1 MARLVADTA
10 RYLRRHL
17 DGSAHVLL
25 INPPVQERRYHWL
38 RWNQPSELLRLST
51 WLKKAHPGIDV
62 RLFDFMFPDET
73 GRVSKHKVK
82 ETWTG
87 SQDDDQLW
95 HFGKQ
100 FDDFQSYLASAASE
114 KWNPNLILVSSLTS
128 YWHVSIEKLLIRLC
142 SHLGKTR
149 RKATRVCLYGN
160 YPQFEPTHAQGQVD
174 ADVAFTRRV
183 NTIKCVPDFRLY
195 IGAEQRLPNFFA
207 LDIEDPSL
215 VDHLSDSLS
224 LKEEANKKRGLA
236 RVPVITTAFFNSD
249 VCSSASRLED
259 VCAFVEEHPRQVFIE
274 GLVGIEPRS
283 LTSKRLAQ
291 IKRAGFRSLFV
302 EHARSSGGGV
312 HSDAYE
318 TLLCFLSNEREAK
331 RLGKSRSPLTERG
344 GVTGFVAMGLPD
356 DDMDELVNSTL
367 KLNSYFQSVI
377 LKPFGYSPDVDP
389 SAEAER
395 RSRWAEPYKLSPQWF
410 PYVGNG
416 SRLGR
421 SDYANLVRWQNLL
434 NRRVKGFTFDFL
446 DSGHV
451 ARLVRETLVTESW
464 KRRQEAR

>member
-1 MARLVADTA
+1 MACLVADTA
-10 RYLRRHL
+10 RYLQRHL

-62 RLFDFMFPDET
+62 RLFDFMFPNEA
-73 GRVSKHKVK
+73 GRVPKHKVK

-87 SQDDDQLW
+87 SQDDNQLW

-100 FDDFQSYLASAASE
+100 FDDLQSYLASAARE

-142 SHLGKTR
+142 SHLGKAR
-149 RKATRVCLYGN
+149 RKATQICLYGN
-160 YPQFEPTHAQGQVD
+160 YPQYEPTHAQAQVD

-207 LDIEDPSL
+207 LDIDDPSL
-215 VDHLSDSLS
+215 VDHLSESLS
-224 LKEEANKKRGLA
+224 LKEEADKKRGLA
-236 RVPVITTAFFNSD
+236 RVPIITTAFFNSD
-249 VCSSASRLED
+249 VCSSASRLEE
-259 VCAFVEEHPRQVFIE
+259 VCGFVEEHPHQVFIE
-274 GLVGIEPRS
+274 GVVGIEPRS
-283 LTSKRLAQ
+283 LTSNSLAQ

-302 EHARSSGGGV
+302 EHARSSGGGI

-318 TLLCFLSNEREAK
+318 TLLSFLKNEREAK

-377 LKPFGYSPDVDP
+377 LKPFGYSPDIDS
-389 SAEAER
+389 SAEKER
-395 RSRWAEPYKLSPQWF
+395 RRRWDEPYRLSPQWF

-416 SRLGR
+416 SSLAR

-434 NRRVKGFTFDFL
+434 NRRVKGLTFDFL

-451 ARLVRETLVTESW
+451 AKLVRETLVTESW
-464 KRRQEAR
+464 KRRKEAR

>member
-1 MARLVADTA
+1 ME
-10 RYLRRHL
+10 
-17 DGSAHVLL
+17 
-25 INPPVQERRYHWL
+25 PEP
-38 RWNQPSELLRLST
+38 
-51 WLKKAHPGIDV
+51 DV
-62 RLFDFMFPDET
+62 
-73 GRVSKHKVK
+73 
-82 ETWTG
+82 
-87 SQDDDQLW
+87 
-95 HFGKQ
+95 
-100 FDDFQSYLASAASE
+100 
-114 KWNPNLILVSSLTS
+114 LVSSLTS

-259 VCAFVEEHPRQVFIE
+259 VCAFVEQHPRQVFIE

-291 IKRAGFRSLFV
+291 IKRAGFRSLLCG
-302 EHARSSGGGV
+302 ARSVIRGRCS
-312 HSDAYE
+312 
-318 TLLCFLSNEREAK
+318 
-331 RLGKSRSPLTERG
+331 LGC
-344 GVTGFVAMGLPD
+344 V
-356 DDMDELVNSTL
+356 
-367 KLNSYFQSVI
+367 
-377 LKPFGYSPDVDP
+377 
-389 SAEAER
+389 
-395 RSRWAEPYKLSPQWF
+395 
-410 PYVGNG
+410 
-416 SRLGR
+416 
-421 SDYANLVRWQNLL
+421 
-434 NRRVKGFTFDFL
+434 
-446 DSGHV
+446 
-451 ARLVRETLVTESW
+451 
-464 KRRQEAR
+464 